1 MKITQ
6 STLRRIIQEEIA
18 AVTKESAE
26 EYYMGRDFD
35 DGRSSVTGKPT
46 FKERERERKRR
57 EAAKEKK
64 DADAALMSMYA
75 RSQME
80 EDLDEEIDEDLEEA
94 PEDMRADKERLRKL
108 SKEKG
113 PAARKAAEEAEF
125 DKRHLARLRALDAKR
140 KEKED
145 REEAMRMARLG
156 REEYPGERT
165 SAVYREGSDATN
177 KLKSL
182 IVKVLKER
190 KK

>member
-26 EYYMGRDFD
+26 EYYMGYDYD

-46 FKERERERKRR
+46 FKERERERQR
-57 EAAKEKK
+57 KEKEK
-64 DADAALMSMYA
+64 AKKSLEE
-75 RSQME
+75 E
-80 EDLDEEIDEDLEEA
+80 EDLDEDL
-94 PEDMRADKERLRKL
+94 D
-108 SKEKG
+108 
-113 PAARKAAEEAEF
+113 AAEDAEF
-125 DKRHLARLRALDAKR
+125 EKRHLARLRALAAKR

-145 REEAMRMARLG
+145 REEAMRMASFG